1 MVKAQQVIILFPLYK
16 IQIPANASM
25 VYSVLMQLAAFEMI
39 PTDQIYNDMIE
50 KLEEEDVKFD
60 EEL

>member
-1 MVKAQQVIILFPLYK
+1 MVKAQQVIILFPLYN